1 MELTIM
7 INVALIVSPF
17 HSPPSRIWGT
27 IRPLC
32 ADRNAETDDA
42 SNGPGTMEAVYFGS
56 AKGGLNHGGVGT
68 GPWIM
73 ADLEAGLWG
82 SDVST
87 DFQSLKIYG
96 MVRDFHVTMG
106 T

>member
-1 MELTIM
+1 MALTIM

-17 HSPPSRIWGT
+17 DSPLSRIWG
-27 IRPLC
+27 IFCPVC
-32 ADRNAETDDA
+32 ADGNAETDDT

-82 SDVST
+82 SDVSI
-87 DFQSLKIYG
+87 DFESVYVYG
-96 MVRDFHVTMG
+96 MV
-106 T
+106 